1 MAGRFGLV
9 TTIPDYPGFVR
20 TSSLSNGGGD
30 EVWQGVIRPYAACT
44 ERDLMLVLDD
54 LQAASGVCIRS
65 GTLSHDPNCRRE
77 HAAIP
82 LVQAMY
88 LLKRMDGFDAEA
100 FTIRV
105 VVPPAPRHPKAIAL
119 YPEISAE
126 SHPKHPHLFR
136 QDRRPGSLSCGSP
149 DALCTYRPGSED
161 GDLATSSMTTYL
173 DYVALFLAKHVV
185 WGRTRGPEGVGLW
198 LGPDASH
205 LPGVLSMTI
214 RPDEECHCGNGR
226 AYGEC
231 HRGADLVAAR
241 QTGPRPAV

>member
-9 TTIPDYPGFVR
+9 TAIRDYPGFVR
-20 TSSLSNGGGD
+20 TSPPFNGDGD
-30 EVWQGVIRPYAACT
+30 ETWQGVIRPYAACN

-54 LQAASGVCIRS
+54 LQAASSVCIRR
-65 GTLSHDPNCRRE
+65 GTLSHDPNCGRE
-77 HAAIP
+77 HTAIP
-82 LVQAMY
+82 VAQGMAV
-88 LLKRMDGFDAEA
+88 LKRMGGFDAEA

-105 VVPPAPRHPKAIAL
+105 VVPPAPRHPKAIAI

-136 QDRRPGSLSCGSP
+136 HDRRPGSLCSGGS

-185 WGRTRGPEGVGLW
+185 WRRTRGPEGVGLW

-205 LPGVLSMTI
+205 LPTVLSRTI
-214 RPDEECHCGNGR
+214 EPQQECHCGSGR

-231 HRGADLVAAR
+231 HRAPDLVAVR
-241 QTGPRPAV
+241 QTGTRATA